1 MSLKTTCLVHNK
13 GSMAIIIFMVNKFK
27 WLMKY
32 DWGFGI
38 CPFGLVLLSNCI
50 LLSVQCSYCIYYI
63 SIYAVKY
70 YIFGLG
76 IKGYF
81 WLLKLL
87 NSFMIEKERKYID
100 QIYCPFCL
108 FLLHSFFSSSHG
120 PSFVFS
126 SSSFSPRFI
135 YGMDNTHPGIAGGNN
150 AIWKA
155 YTQAA

>member
-76 IKGYF
+76 IKGI
-81 WLLKLL
+81 LLTVKITQLL
-87 NSFMIEKERKYID
+87 YDRKGKEIYWSNILPLLSLSPSFFLFFLPRS
-100 QIYCPFCL
+100 FL
-108 FLLHSFFSSSHG
+108 RFLLLLLFSSFYLWNG
-120 PSFVFS
+120 QY
-126 SSSFSPRFI
+126 SPW
-135 YGMDNTHPGIAGGNN
+135 NS
-150 AIWKA
+150 WWE
-155 YTQAA
+155 